1 MRLLPQMSEQRP
13 QLALLFCRS
22 TQTGGVPHDV
32 KPDAEQRT
40 AQVPSLQTGSAAVQ
54 AFAHEPQFST
64 FDERSTQFP
73 TPPFLPAH
81 CV

>member
-1 MRLLPQMSEQRP
+1 LFLL
-13 QLALLFCRS
+13 LCRS
-22 TQTGGVPHDV
+22 TQAFEPPPQSV

-40 AQVPSLQTGSAAVQ
+40 AQVPSLQIGSPPMQAVPH
-54 AFAHEPQFST
+54 APQFRLSE
-64 FDERSTQFP
+64 DVSTQFP